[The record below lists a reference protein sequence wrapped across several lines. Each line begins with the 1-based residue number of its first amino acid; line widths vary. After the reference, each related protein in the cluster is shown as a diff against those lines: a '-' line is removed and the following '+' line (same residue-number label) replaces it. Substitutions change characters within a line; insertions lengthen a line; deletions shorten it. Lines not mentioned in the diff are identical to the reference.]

1 MGLQSFERALANMVD
16 SVFSRSSR
24 NSTIRPVELGRR
36 LLREMDDHRSVDV
49 KGRRIVPN
57 IFTFHLSPRDHAGFA
72 DIEHALVHELGEA
85 AREYARDEGYHFVG
99 PVQIDVVVDNA
110 LKPGRFGIA
119 SSLRESGGAAEQAPA
134 PQQQQQPQ
142 YQEAPAYAASAPA
155 AAAPAAQDQ
164 NFAIVE
170 APQVV
175 DPFREQAAVAPAAPA
190 PAPAV
195 PVAPAHEPAPLAA
208 PATPARIGS
217 SVGRLQL
224 PSGERV
230 TVGHRVVTL
239 GRLPECTV
247 TLNDPNVSRR
257 HAEIHPGSELT
268 IVDLGSTNGTKV
280 NGLRIDGERVL
291 VDGDIISLGSSHLR
305 FEASNAS
312 V

>member
-1 MGLQSFERALANMVD
+1 MVD

-24 NSTIRPVELGRR
+24 TSTIRPVELGRR

-57 IFTFHLSPRDHAGFA
+57 SFTFHLSARDHAGFA

-99 PVQIDVVVDNA
+99 PVHVEIVVDNS
-110 LKPGRFGIA
+110 LKAGRFGIA
-119 SSLRESGGAAEQAPA
+119 SSLREGHVADPSEPVVAAAYAPEPVAVAPA
-134 PQQQQQPQ
+134 PAEPSSFAVVEQPQ
-142 YQEAPAYAASAPA
+142 VQNPWSAAPHDAPAAAPVPPPAPSASSAPASAPA
-155 AAAPAAQDQ
+155 
-164 NFAIVE
+164 E
-170 APQVV
+170 
-175 DPFREQAAVAPAAPA
+175 
-190 PAPAV
+190 
-195 PVAPAHEPAPLAA
+195 
-208 PATPARIGS
+208 RIGS

-247 TLNDPNVSRR
+247 TLSDPNVSRR
-257 HAEIHPGSELT
+257 HAEIRPGAELT

-312 V
+312 A

>member
-57 IFTFHLSPRDHAGFA
+57 VFTFHLSPRDHAGFA

-119 SSLRESGGAAEQAPA
+119 SSLRESGAQAEPAPA
-134 PQQQQQPQ
+134 PQPQ

-155 AAAPAAQDQ
+155 AAAAPDAS
-164 NFAIVE
+164 FAIVE

-175 DPFREQAAVAPAAPA
+175 DPFRDQAAAAAPASPAAP
-190 PAPAV
+190 V
-195 PVAPAHEPAPLAA
+195 HEPAPLAA

-217 SVGRLQL
+217 AVGRLQL

-257 HAEIHPGSELT
+257 HAEIHPGTELT

-312 V
+312 A